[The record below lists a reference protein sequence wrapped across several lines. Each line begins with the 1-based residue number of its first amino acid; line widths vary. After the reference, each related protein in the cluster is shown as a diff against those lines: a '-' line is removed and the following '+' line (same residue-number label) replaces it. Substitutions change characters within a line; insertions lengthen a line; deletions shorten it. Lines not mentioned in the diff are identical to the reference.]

1 MSLAKHTKILL
12 LPPLHHFLN
21 SPASSPT
28 PLPPLPLISTP
39 DPSPLFLPP
48 PPPHSYLH
56 SRLFSLFPPSLLS
69 LSSPHP
75 TFLPIPPTLPPP
87 HSYLHTR
94 PFPSP
99 LPSLSSPHPTLLPIF
114 LPSLGLMIKLT
125 APRSLFEQFFKLNI
139 NLLKSYKRQEERNT
153 SKNKINKNNKKRPNA
168 LN

>member
-48 PPPHSYLH
+48 
-56 SRLFSLFPPSLLS
+56 
-69 LSSPHP
+69 
-75 TFLPIPPTLPPP
+75 PPP